1 MTKTVD
7 FYFDYGSPAA
17 YLAYTQLPRIAAET
31 GATIAYKPVLL
42 GGIFQATGNRPPIS
56 VPLKGKYMFMDLHR
70 YANRYAVALN
80 MNPHFPINTL
90 TLMRADTGLLAKGD
104 PRLASFRDAM
114 FKAIWADQQNMNDPA
129 TVGNVLAKAG
139 FDPMAVLALAGEQE
153 VKEALKLATQDAVDH
168 GIFGAPSFIVDG
180 QLFWG
185 QDRLDFVR
193 EALLT

>member
-1 MTKTVD
+1 
-7 FYFDYGSPAA
+7 
-17 YLAYTQLPRIAAET
+17 
-31 GATIAYKPVLL
+31 
-42 GGIFQATGNRPPIS
+42 
-56 VPLKGKYMFMDLHR
+56 
-70 YANRYAVALN
+70 
-80 MNPHFPINTL
+80 
-90 TLMRADTGLLAKGD
+90 
-104 PRLASFRDAM
+104 
-114 FKAIWADQQNMNDPA
+114 MNDPA